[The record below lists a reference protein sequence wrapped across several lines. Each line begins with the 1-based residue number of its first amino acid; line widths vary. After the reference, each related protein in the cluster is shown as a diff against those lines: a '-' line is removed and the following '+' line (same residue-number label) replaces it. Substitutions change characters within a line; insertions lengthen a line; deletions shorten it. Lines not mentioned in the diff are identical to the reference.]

1 VNFSCCICG
10 GLVIITKDKIL
21 VVEDDFI
28 TAMEIKRLLET
39 SGYQPYS
46 ASSSDD
52 AIKKSVELKPDL
64 ILMDIRI
71 KGKNDGIKTT
81 RKIKEL
87 IDVPV
92 IYLTAYTDHEL
103 MESIKLTRPAAC
115 ILKPFESNELI
126 NNIEIALYTHN
137 TDLNHNKAIK
147 DGKIIFYGMIGHL
160 LAASMDLDKKNRFMI
175 EFSKNFEENI
185 KTSFLNNALKL
196 RTDTKNR
203 DLHIYIC
210 CLSHL
215 LSNLGFINNRMSN
228 ESKGYMIINNC
239 PWKADNHINEI
250 FCSVCKTI
258 TQLTFSW
265 MDLQG
270 HINLENSFLTNDS
283 FCGFRFELEST
294 SNDENSLK
302 VS

>member
-1 VNFSCCICG
+1 M
-10 GLVIITKDKIL
+10 TKDKIL

-52 AIKKSVELKPDL
+52 ALKKSVEIKPDL
-64 ILMDIRI
+64 ILMDVRI

-81 RKIKEL
+81 QKIKKL

-92 IYLTAYTDHEL
+92 IYLTAYTDHQL
-103 MESIKLTRPAAC
+103 MESIKLTRPVAC
-115 ILKPFESNELI
+115 ILKPFESNELLS
-126 NNIEIALYTHN
+126 NIEIALYTHN
-137 TDLNHNKAIK
+137 TDLKHNKGIL
-147 DGKIIFYGMIGHL
+147 DNSIIFYGMIGHF
-160 LAASMDLDKKNRFMI
+160 LATSIDLDKKSRFLR
-175 EFSKNFEENI
+175 EFSKNFEENM
-185 KTSFLNNALKL
+185 KTSFLSDALKL
-196 RTDTKNR
+196 RTNTKNR
-203 DLHIYIC
+203 DLCIYIS

-228 ESKGYMIINNC
+228 ESTGYMIINNC
-239 PWKADNHINEI
+239 PWKADNHTKEI

-283 FCGFRFELEST
+283 FCGFRFELERT
-294 SNDENSLK
+294 TPDENPLK
-302 VS
+302 VL